1 MAYNGKVSTQMRYDE
16 ILYEKTKIIA
26 KNEMRTTNA
35 QLEYFMKLGVEAY
48 EKEHGAIE
56 LPEGE

>member
-1 MAYNGKVSTQMRYDE
+1 MAYNGKVSTQMRYNE

>member
-48 EKEHGAIE
+48 EMEHGAIE